1 VKDIGD
7 EFMFGPSLL
16 VAPVTDYKARQK
28 AVYLPTGTGWFDFYS
43 GKYQAGGQKL
53 TVEAPLE
60 RMPLFVREGSILPF
74 GPAVQYT
81 AEKPAD
87 VITLYVYTGKD
98 GAFSLYEDENVN
110 YNYEKGAFANIPLS
124 YSEASKTL
132 TIGERKGTFPGMLAQ
147 RTFRVVWVSKDKAA
161 AYDPDAT
168 SASSIAYS
176 GAAVT
181 VKMP

>member
-1 VKDIGD
+1 
-7 EFMFGPSLL
+7 
-16 VAPVTDYKARQK
+16 
-28 AVYLPTGTGWFDFYS
+28 
-43 GKYQAGGQKL
+43 
-53 TVEAPLE
+53 
-60 RMPLFVREGSILPF
+60 
-74 GPAVQYT
+74 
-81 AEKPAD
+81 
-87 VITLYVYTGKD
+87 
-98 GAFSLYEDENVN
+98 VN

-161 AYDPDAT
+161 AYDPDAA